1 MKASRTNLSSILTNQ
16 NQFLL
21 SKAMKLNKLTLAA
34 AALAISMAGLS
45 SCNIYKK
52 YQTPDSTP
60 LTAEYKKAL
69 EAGTDS
75 STFGNMRWQQVFTD
89 PTLAS
94 LIEQALQNNTNL
106 RNAKL
111 NVDIA
116 HAQLKGAKL
125 AYLPSVALA
134 PSGQGAK
141 FFTDPSQNMAWSYNI
156 PMSVSWEI
164 DVFAKLLNSKR
175 GAQMSYEMTKDYEQ
189 ATRSQIISA
198 VATTYYTIAMLQAQ
212 LEVSRTTAGLW
223 AESVQTMKDLK
234 EAGRLNEVAVVQSE
248 AQYYGILASITDI
261 EVSIH
266 EMNNTMS
273 LLLNVMPQTWSIP
286 ASATL
291 NNPAIARDA
300 IPMREL
306 AARPDVA
313 AAERNLAVA
322 YYATNSARAAFY
334 PGLSITAN
342 GGFTNL
348 LGSMVMN
355 PGKFFINLAG
365 SLTIPLFSRG
375 TNIARL
381 EASKAQQQQAMNN
394 FEYSLLSASAE
405 VSDAMTL
412 YQKSIEKN
420 KALDIQAEKLS
431 SAVENTQELLKIGYP
446 GTTYL
451 DVLTAQQ
458 GLLQAQISSIT
469 AKNSQNRALINL
481 YQALGGGR

>member
-1 MKASRTNLSSILTNQ
+1 
-16 NQFLL
+16 
-21 SKAMKLNKLTLAA
+21 MKLNRTTIAA

-60 LTAEYKKAL
+60 LTAEYKNAI

-89 PTLAS
+89 PMLAS

-141 FFTDPSQNMAWSYNI
+141 FFTDPSQNMSWSYNI
-156 PMSVSWEI
+156 PLSVSWEI

-175 GAQMSYEMTKDYEQ
+175 GARMSYEMARDYEQ

-212 LEVSRTTAGLW
+212 LEISRTTAGLW
-223 AESVQTMKDLK
+223 SESVQTMKDLK

-248 AQYYGILASITDI
+248 AQYYGILGSITDI
-261 EVSIH
+261 EVSLN

-273 LLLNVMPQTWSIP
+273 LLLNVLPQRWDIP
-286 ASATL
+286 ASATI
-291 NNPAIARDA
+291 NKPSIVRDA

-306 AARPDVA
+306 ASRPDVS
-313 AAERNLAVA
+313 AAEHSLAVA
-322 YYATNSARAAFY
+322 YYSTNSARAAFY
-334 PGLSITAN
+334 PGLNITAN

-365 SLTIPLFSRG
+365 SLTAPLFSRG
-375 TNIARL
+375 ANISRL
-381 EASKAQQQQAMNN
+381 EAAKAQQQQAMNN
-394 FEYSLLSASAE
+394 FEYALLNASAE

-412 YQKSIEKN
+412 YEKSVEKSRS
-420 KALDIQAEKLS
+420 LDVQVEKLTK
-431 SAVENTQELLKIGYP
+431 AVEYTQELLKLGTYT
-446 GTTYL
+446 TTYL

-458 GLLQAQISSIT
+458 GLLQAQISSLT
-469 AKNSQNRALINL
+469 ALNAQNRALINL

>member
-1 MKASRTNLSSILTNQ
+1 MKIQKYLI
-16 NQFLL
+16 
-21 SKAMKLNKLTLAA
+21 AA
-34 AALAISMAGLS
+34 TALVISMTGLTG
-45 SCNIYKK
+45 CNIYKK

-60 LTAEYKKAL
+60 VLADYKQAL
-69 EAGTDS
+69 EQGVDS
-75 STFGNMRWQQVFTD
+75 SSFGNQRWQQVFTD
-89 PTLAS
+89 PVLAS
-94 LIEQALQNNTNL
+94 LIQQALENNTNL

-141 FFTDPSQNMAWSYNI
+141 FFTDPSQDMSWSYNI
-156 PMSVSWEI
+156 PLSVSWEI

-175 GAQMSYEMTKDYEQ
+175 GAKAALEQ
-189 ATRSQIISA
+189 SEAYHQAVRSQIIAS
-198 VATTYYTIAMLQAQ
+198 VATCYYTIGMLEAQ
-212 LEVSRTTAGLW
+212 LEVSRTTEKLW
-223 AESVQTMKDLK
+223 GESVQTMKDLK

-248 AQYYGILASITDI
+248 AQLYGIQASITDI
-261 EVSIH
+261 EVSLH

-273 LLLNVMPQTWSIP
+273 LLLNVMPQRWSIP
-286 ASATL
+286 ASAAFSTPVL
-291 NNPAIARDA
+291 VRESV
-300 IPMREL
+300 PMREL
-306 AARPDVA
+306 AARPDVM
-313 AAERNLAVA
+313 AAERSLAVA

-348 LGSMVMN
+348 LGSMIMN

-365 SLTIPLFSRG
+365 SLTAPLFSRG
-375 TNIARL
+375 ANIARL
-381 EASKAQQQQAMNN
+381 EASKAQQQQALNS
-394 FEYSLLSASAE
+394 FEYTLMSASAE
-405 VSDAMTL
+405 VSNAMTL
-412 YQKSIEKN
+412 YQKSIEKTA
-420 KALDIQAEKLS
+420 ALDMQASKLAN
-431 SAVENTQELLKIGYP
+431 AVDYTQELLKIGNP

-469 AKNSQNRALINL
+469 ATNAQNRALINL

>member
-1 MKASRTNLSSILTNQ
+1 
-16 NQFLL
+16 
-21 SKAMKLNKLTLAA
+21 MKLNRTTIAA

-60 LTAEYKKAL
+60 LTAEYKNAI

-75 STFGNMRWQQVFTD
+75 STFGNMHWQQVFTD
-89 PTLAS
+89 PMLAS

-141 FFTDPSQNMAWSYNI
+141 FFTDPSQNMSWSYNI

-175 GAQMSYEMTKDYEQ
+175 GAQMSYEMTRDYEQ

-212 LEVSRTTAGLW
+212 LEISRTTAGLW
-223 AESVQTMKDLK
+223 SESVQTMKDLK

-248 AQYYGILASITDI
+248 AQYYGILGSITDI
-261 EVSIH
+261 EVSLN

-273 LLLNVMPQTWSIP
+273 LLLNVLPQRWDIP
-286 ASATL
+286 ASATI
-291 NNPAIARDA
+291 NKPSIVRDA

-306 AARPDVA
+306 ASRPDVS
-313 AAERNLAVA
+313 AAEHSLAVA
-322 YYATNSARAAFY
+322 YYSTNSARAAFY
-334 PGLSITAN
+334 PGLNITAN

-365 SLTIPLFSRG
+365 SLT
-375 TNIARL
+375 A
-381 EASKAQQQQAMNN
+381 
-394 FEYSLLSASAE
+394 
-405 VSDAMTL
+405 D
-412 YQKSIEKN
+412 
-420 KALDIQAEKLS
+420 
-431 SAVENTQELLKIGYP
+431 
-446 GTTYL
+446 
-451 DVLTAQQ
+451 
-458 GLLQAQISSIT
+458 
-469 AKNSQNRALINL
+469 NRAPLPFPP
-481 YQALGGGR
+481 